1 MRINRQENYFKERNR
16 WLALSENDFLK
27 QCRIENY
34 QDSGKGGQK
43 RNRKYSAVRLTHI
56 PTEITVTS
64 SDYREQNI
72 NKLKA
77 IEKLKIKIAMML
89 SGPNV
94 DIPGNVI
101 SIKSQDYP
109 LWVAFILD
117 ELYKNDFEI
126 VPVAKKLGSSNSK
139 LLKLIYRDKIIW
151 DELNVNRKKLG
162 KHPFGSPG

>member
-94 DIPGNVI
+94 DIPRNVI

-126 VPVAKKLGSSNSK
+126 VPVAKKLELSNSK
-139 LLKLIYRDKIIW
+139 LLKIIYRDKIIW